1 MNTIL
6 HTIAQFATILLLVPA
21 AYLVLLAVASVI
33 RRQTVERA
41 SAVSAETRIAVVIPA
56 HNEQALLPAALRSI
70 EGARREGVRVGV
82 FVIADNCDDATA
94 AIAREAGAAVM
105 ERRGI
110 EDGRGKPFALR
121 WFFDRHRSALVD
133 YDLIAL
139 LDADSVVDADF
150 FRQVSAAMD
159 DPSVEV
165 AQAYY
170 GASNVEA
177 SWRAALS
184 EVALSVSHHLRAL
197 GRNAIGSTAG
207 LKGNGMVFRA
217 ELLLKEGWRAES
229 LVEDLEQS
237 IVLLEKGIRV
247 RYLPGAVLRGE
258 MASGAEAAES
268 QRRRWE
274 GGRARLLRRYVPRLL
289 RLLLRP
295 DHRVAAADA
304 LLDLVTPPLVG
315 YTSLLAVSGLA
326 AYAAGFFDLA
336 VALCIGCLYMALI
349 SVQAMLMVGA
359 PRACWVALAK
369 LPLFVAWK
377 LGFYLRLLR
386 EIIRGPRGGSGSG
399 ADGGGGWNR
408 TPRDA
413 EGAVSAVNL
422 WEGLTGPMSRLHA
435 MRRSRFWRTQIRVT
449 DPTKRVIDIVVSLA
463 ALGALSPL
471 FAATALA
478 IWIEDRGPVFFR
490 QTRVGLNGRLFSMWK
505 FRSMYRDAEARKAA
519 LAVRNRHA
527 VAVTFKMK
535 DDPRV
540 TRVGRVIRKFSI
552 DELPQ
557 LINVL
562 RGEMALIG
570 PRPPVPAEVAKYRSI
585 ELRRLRVKPGLSCL
599 WQIAGRADIDF
610 AGQVRLDLE
619 YIHSAHLMNDLII
632 LAKTVPAVLA
642 ARGAY

>member
-1 MNTIL
+1 MKETLFISAL
-6 HTIAQFATILLLVPA
+6 VVTVILLVPA
-21 AYLVLLAVASVI
+21 AYLVILAVASVI
-33 RRQTVERA
+33 RRTVKVRSQA
-41 SAVSAETRIAVVIPA
+41 PVDVTRIAVVIPA
-56 HNEQALLPAALRSI
+56 HNEQALLPAALRSL
-70 EGARREGVRVGV
+70 EAARCEGVEVGV
-82 FVIADNCDDATA
+82 FVIADNCTDATA
-94 AIAREAGAAVM
+94 AIAREAGATVA
-105 ERRGI
+105 ERHGI
-110 EDGRGKPFALR
+110 EEGRGKPFALR
-121 WFFDRHRSALVD
+121 WFFDRYQEELAGF
-133 YDLIAL
+133 DLIAL
-139 LDADSVVDADF
+139 LDADSVVEQPF
-150 FRQVSAAMD
+150 FREVCAAMV
-159 DPSVEV
+159 DPDVEV

-170 GASNVEA
+170 GASNVDA

-207 LKGNGMVFRA
+207 LKGNGMVFRS
-217 ELLLKEGWRAES
+217 ERLLRDGWKAES

-237 IVLLEKGIRV
+237 IVLLEEGIRV
-247 RYLPGAVLRGE
+247 RYLPGAVVRGE
-258 MASGAEAAES
+258 MASSAGAAEA

-274 GGRARLLRRYVPRLL
+274 GGRADLLRRYVPRLL
-289 RLLLRP
+289 RLLLKP
-295 DHRVAAADA
+295 DHRAAAADT

-315 YTSLLAVSGLA
+315 YTSLLAVSGLVNFA
-326 AYAAGFFDLA
+326 VGYYDLA
-336 VALCIGCLYMALI
+336 LALCIGCLYMALVT
-349 SVQAMLMVGA
+349 VQAMLMVGA
-359 PRACWVALAK
+359 SRACWVALAK
-369 LPLFVAWK
+369 MPLFVLWK
-377 LGFYLRLLR
+377 IGFYLRLLR
-386 EIIRGPRGGSGSG
+386 DRLRGPRDGGGNG
-399 ADGGGGWNR
+399 AGGGWNR

-413 EGAVSAVNL
+413 EGVVTAAKV
-422 WEGLTGPMSRLHA
+422 WEGLTKPVSRLHA
-435 MRRSRFWRTQIRVT
+435 LRRTRFWRTQIRVT
-449 DPTKRVIDIVVSLA
+449 EPTKRILDVVVSLG
-463 ALGALSPL
+463 ALIALSPL
-471 FAATALA
+471 FAVTALA
-478 IWIEDRGPVFFR
+478 IWLEDRGPIFFR
-490 QTRVGLNGRLFSMWK
+490 QNRVGLNGRHFAMWK

-519 LAVRNRHA
+519 LAEQNQHA

-535 DDPRV
+535 NDPRI

-610 AGQVRLDLE
+610 AGQVKLDLE